1 VISWSA
7 LDLDHHCPRVAPA
20 LVSVS
25 SDCICRKCVLGPRYG
40 KRAVW
45 ETILTRVNIKVPVEC
60 PPRGH
65 AVYTPCLW
73 QDFASH
79 ITLLFTT
86 AMLLLR
92 HPTKATPNSNPPPLT
107 GRSISGRRSLNPVTR
122 QHPFRRQMVET
133 ESFASEI
140 SSRETL
146 PVSPRP
152 ASFPPSP
159 PGTSGP
165 RRRQTPHDTQETL
178 WSPTFEEYAPS
189 QSSRIMPIPTPSV
202 SRASGLPLPVRFRQP
217 APGGGVGGFAS
228 IPSPHH
234 KSSYDNFRHNTHR
247 LDLKFATHSD
257 SNSPRFEIPGI
268 SEGSQEFY
276 ERRLNKWSIELD
288 TLLIFVSM
296 MIKGGQ

>member
-1 VISWSA
+1 M
-7 LDLDHHCPRVAPA
+7 
-20 LVSVS
+20 
-25 SDCICRKCVLGPRYG
+25 
-40 KRAVW
+40 W
-45 ETILTRVNIKVPVEC
+45 EIILTRVNIQVPAEC

-73 QDFASH
+73 WDPASH
-79 ITLLFTT
+79 ISLLFTT

-92 HPTKATPNSNPPPLT
+92 HSTKATPNSNSPPLT
-107 GRSISGRRSLNPVTR
+107 GRSITGGRRPLNLVTN

-133 ESFASEI
+133 ESFVSETE
-140 SSRETL
+140 SRETL

-159 PGTSGP
+159 PGNSGS

-178 WSPTFEEYAPS
+178 WSPAFEEYAPS
-189 QSSRIMPIPTPSV
+189 QASRIIPIPTPSV
-202 SRASGLPLPVRFRQP
+202 SRASGLPFPMRFRKP

-228 IPSPHH
+228 IPPLHH
-234 KSSYDNFRHNTHR
+234 KPSYDNFRHNTHR
-247 LDLKFATHSD
+247 LDLKFATRSD

-268 SEGSQEFY
+268 SGGSQEFY

-288 TLLIFVSM
+288 TLLIFVSLA
-296 MIKGGQ
+296 IKDDR